1 MENQERHSKKIDLLA
16 KCLEAG
22 LITLQEA
29 LFILDADVVPEKS
42 ATTSD
47 PGHSRWNGTRI
58 NPYPYT
64 GTQSVPLTG
73 TIMGGTGITTS
84 NFPINTSVTY
94 TSTSISPG
102 ETLTMHAHT
111 VGSQADTK
119 QE

>member
-16 KCLEAG
+16 KCLDAG
-22 LITLQEA
+22 VLTLQDA
-29 LFILDADVVPEKS
+29 LFILDADVVPEKPAS
-42 ATTSD
+42 SD
-47 PGHSRWNGTRI
+47 PGHTRWNGI
-58 NPYPYT
+58 LNNPYPYT
-64 GTQSVPLTG
+64 GVQSVPVTG

-94 TSTSISPG
+94 TSTSTSPG
-102 ETLTMHAHT
+102 ETLLMHANT